1 MVPESRKQP
10 LHFIAFP
17 IRYSPIILSVN
28 AVYATFLRASLI
40 LLQMNEID

>member
-1 MVPESRKQP
+1 MVPESRRQP

-17 IRYSPIILSVN
+17 IHYSPVVLSVN
-28 AVYATFLRASLI
+28 AVQAKFLRASLN